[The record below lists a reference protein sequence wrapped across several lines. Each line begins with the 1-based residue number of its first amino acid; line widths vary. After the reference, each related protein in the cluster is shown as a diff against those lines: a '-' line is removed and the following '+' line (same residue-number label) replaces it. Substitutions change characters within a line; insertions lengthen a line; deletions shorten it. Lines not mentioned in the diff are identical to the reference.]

1 MNSSLFE
8 NFNKII
14 DNCVLKFPEIDKL
27 YLTGSQVKQYKNHR
41 LSDISDI
48 DILII
53 LSSEPES
60 DQNNILSFLS
70 MSSIE
75 LKTII
80 HPLIVSNVD
89 IKIKLEI
96 SEYKNLIDKGILIY
110 KRSS

>member
-1 MNSSLFE
+1 MNSSLFA

-27 YLTGSQVKQYKNHR
+27 YLTGSQVDQYKNDR

-53 LSSEPES
+53 LSTETECDP
-60 DQNNILSFLS
+60 NNILSFLAK
-70 MSSIE
+70 SSIE

-80 HPLIVSNVD
+80 HPLIISNID

-96 SEYKNLIDKGILIY
+96 PEYKNLVKKGILVY
-110 KRSS
+110 KKSS